1 MAPILATEAELGSG
15 FPSEIPVNDLFNFPA
30 LFGDGTLFEFTRIQL
45 IMFFAVLLGIAWL
58 FYAFVVKGDVVPGRV
73 QAAAEALVDFIRT
86 DIAVQAIGKEGI
98 PFVPFLTTIF
108 LFVWLN
114 NLFEVVPF
122 VNFPPTAKMALPAM
136 LAIIVYF
143 VFVITGLVKQ
153 GPKYFAEILFPPGV
167 PKPIYLLVTP
177 IELVSTFI
185 LRPLTL
191 SVRLFANL
199 LAGHIIL
206 AIIFL
211 AIHTNVTAG
220 PQALVAVIGLAA
232 APLAIAFELVV
243 GILQAYIF
251 TLLAAVYI
259 GGAMHPEH

>member
-1 MAPILATEAELGSG
+1 MDPILAVEVTLGGG
-15 FPSEIPVNDLFNFPA
+15 FPSEIPVNELFSFPA
-30 LFGDGTLFEFTRIQL
+30 LFGEGTVYEFTRIQL
-45 IMFFAVLLGIAWL
+45 IMFFAVLLGMAL
-58 FYAFVVKGDVVPGRV
+58 MAYAFVIKRDVVPGKV
-73 QAAAEALVDFIRT
+73 QAAAEGLVDFIRN

-98 PFVPFLTTIF
+98 PFVPFFTAVF

-114 NLFEVVPF
+114 NLFEIVPF
-122 VNFPPTAKMALPAM
+122 VVFPPTAKMALPVM
-136 LAIIVYF
+136 LALIVYV
-143 VFVITGLVKQ
+143 VFVVVGIVKQ
-153 GPKYFAEILFPPGV
+153 GPKYFAEVLFPPGV
-167 PKPIYLLVTP
+167 PKLIYLLVTP

-220 PQALVAVIGLAA
+220 PQALVAVVGLAA
-232 APLAIAFELVV
+232 APLAMAFELVV